1 MEKIKQNTNCRRWAS
16 LWLVIAMAVM
26 TAIFLRGGV
35 VVQAEESDEA
45 ICVNTSYVVNGIEYD
60 NEYDIPDLSVDD
72 EVTFKVSATGGVG
85 DIRYEWYYQ
94 AEDNKD
100 ELLKNETQ
108 NTLTVSKTKKI
119 TEIYY
124 CKVIDEEGK
133 SDIKWFHIPSVKTLT
148 VTGYINDEY
157 EENNTIEAEKN
168 ASIKLR
174 IDAETTEESD
184 LTYTWYYYNP
194 YESTKQLSDK
204 DNKTEITVEKQ
215 PTNEEYY
222 CVISDGVNS
231 KEYHFYL
238 NLKNTVTINNTSY
251 IIKGKEYDEEDLP
264 ELSENDEITLGVQAE
279 SSVGKITYQWYRW
292 EKNNNIEWEGDWGN
306 YNPIDGETN
315 STLTVKKEDLRSE
328 SYCCR
333 ISDEENSNTAYFTV
347 PAIKTLTIKQYVKKQ
362 DADEKE
368 SSQITAKKGTSV
380 TLRVDAT
387 SKAGN
392 DKITYQWYDLSSY
405 EAIEGATEATY
416 TVEKS
421 DKEYENYYCSV
432 NDTVNNTQCYF
443 YLGLENTIKNTKK
456 YINDKEYD
464 GWGVEVKEGKKCRLS
479 VKTISTYENATYTY
493 KWYRY
498 KNRDEKEMLGTNSEI
513 SVTKTKAKNDTYYV
527 EITNDEGSRVTVDF
541 SLGRKMNISILSYI
555 NGKYNNAGCEYEIGN
570 GQTAELSVDVK
581 SESEDITY
589 DWQKYDTDEYCYVS
603 TGKTENTYITEPIT
617 SEGRYMCIIT
627 CDGYETEEEF
637 VLKAKEEEKPD
648 DGLALSQY
656 IIINGRKEE
665 KNSAIVDRDTKVIF
679 GVEITNLPETINESD
694 ISYEWYEATDEDR
707 GDEVLSEEKECEV
720 SVKSYQGY
728 VCTINVNGEY
738 RESRYFY
745 VKMNPDIIT
754 EISLDGK
761 LIDDS
766 IEVDSFEELY
776 GKKLSV
782 KASNKL
788 NGNDKFSYQ
797 WYQEGEEQNK
807 VLSNTNEVILTKD
820 ILSGTEVELYCKV
833 TNEKNISSNEYIYL
847 TVHDYVSDAK
857 TYINDEETDKGQF
870 ASGEKATL
878 KVKIPDK
885 VSNKMTYEWYDED
898 GNKMKCQKSEYT
910 ITKNNEEEVYICVVT
925 DQNER
930 LREYEFTLY
939 PETGFVPRGYINGKA
954 GNTSTVEANSTI
966 KLEVKVK
973 SEEGVTYQWYSAS
986 GDFVEDKLEG
996 ETTPVLSVAIA
1007 KESEEYQCLVTKGNE
1022 RKWVYFELEVCDHT
1036 DIEVLPA
1043 VPATCE
1049 KDGLTEGKRCKECG
1063 ETIVEQEVVKA
1074 TGHKWDN
1081 GIITKPATAT
1091 ETGVKTFTCTVC
1103 KKTKTEVIQK
1113 LTTNNTVNNDTTKK
1127 PETIETSLKT
1137 GTKVTDK
1144 KSKAVY
1150 KVTGDNTVQYTKA
1163 SGKKVRKAKKVA
1175 IPAAVTVNGVKY
1187 QVTAIA
1193 PNAFK
1198 NNKNLKTIIIPAT
1211 VRSIGKQAFAGCKNL
1226 KSIIIRTPYLTKKS
1240 VGAKAF
1246 KGISSKAVIKV
1257 PKKQLKA
1264 YKKLLKTKGVAKS
1277 VKIK

>member
-16 LWLVIAMAVM
+16 LWLVMAMAVM

-157 EENNTIEAEKN
+157 EEKNTIEAEKN

-184 LTYTWYYYNP
+184 LTYTWYYY
-194 YESTKQLSDK
+194 Y
-204 DNKTEITVEKQ
+204 
-215 PTNEEYY
+215 
-222 CVISDGVNS
+222 
-231 KEYHFYL
+231 
-238 NLKNTVTINNTSY
+238 
-251 IIKGKEYDEEDLP
+251 
-264 ELSENDEITLGVQAE
+264 
-279 SSVGKITYQWYRW
+279 
-292 EKNNNIEWEGDWGN
+292 
-306 YNPIDGETN
+306 PIDGETN

-464 GWGVEVKEGKKCRLS
+464 GWEVEVKEGKKCRLS

-679 GVEITNLPETINESD
+679 GIEITNLPETINESD

-728 VCTINVNGEY
+728 VCTISVNGEY

-1049 KDGLTEGKRCKECG
+1049 KDGLTEGKRCRECG

-1081 GIITKPATAT
+1081 GTVTKPATAT

-1150 KVTGDNTVQYTKA
+1150 KVTGNNTVQYTKA

-1175 IPAAVTVNGVKY
+1175 IPAAVTVNGVRY

-1264 YKKLLKTKGVAKS
+1264 YKKLLKTKGVAKN

>member
-16 LWLVIAMAVM
+16 LWLVMAMAVM

-124 CKVIDEEGK
+124 CKVIYEEGK

-728 VCTINVNGEY
+728 VCTISVNGEY

-807 VLSNTNEVILTKD
+807 AKMSSFFATFFQKKFLT
-820 ILSGTEVELYCKV
+820 L
-833 TNEKNISSNEYIYL
+833 
-847 TVHDYVSDAK
+847 
-857 TYINDEETDKGQF
+857 
-870 ASGEKATL
+870 
-878 KVKIPDK
+878 
-885 VSNKMTYEWYDED
+885 
-898 GNKMKCQKSEYT
+898 
-910 ITKNNEEEVYICVVT
+910 
-925 DQNER
+925 
-930 LREYEFTLY
+930 
-939 PETGFVPRGYINGKA
+939 
-954 GNTSTVEANSTI
+954 
-966 KLEVKVK
+966 
-973 SEEGVTYQWYSAS
+973 
-986 GDFVEDKLEG
+986 
-996 ETTPVLSVAIA
+996 
-1007 KESEEYQCLVTKGNE
+1007 
-1022 RKWVYFELEVCDHT
+1022 
-1036 DIEVLPA
+1036 
-1043 VPATCE
+1043 
-1049 KDGLTEGKRCKECG
+1049 
-1063 ETIVEQEVVKA
+1063 
-1074 TGHKWDN
+1074 
-1081 GIITKPATAT
+1081 
-1091 ETGVKTFTCTVC
+1091 FTCY
-1103 KKTKTEVIQK
+1103 
-1113 LTTNNTVNNDTTKK
+1113 
-1127 PETIETSLKT
+1127 SLFIMT
-1137 GTKVTDK
+1137 
-1144 KSKAVY
+1144 
-1150 KVTGDNTVQYTKA
+1150 
-1163 SGKKVRKAKKVA
+1163 
-1175 IPAAVTVNGVKY
+1175 
-1187 QVTAIA
+1187 
-1193 PNAFK
+1193 
-1198 NNKNLKTIIIPAT
+1198 
-1211 VRSIGKQAFAGCKNL
+1211 
-1226 KSIIIRTPYLTKKS
+1226 
-1240 VGAKAF
+1240 
-1246 KGISSKAVIKV
+1246 
-1257 PKKQLKA
+1257 
-1264 YKKLLKTKGVAKS
+1264 
-1277 VKIK
+1277 